1 MRIENNY
8 SVKAHNTFGINQ
20 ITKRFI
26 EYSSADELKELI
38 KSGKL
43 EQPFFHIGTGSNL
56 LFVDDYEGTLL
67 HSAICYIHP
76 AKETQDEVWVS
87 VGAGTCWDDFVA
99 HCVEKEWYGVENL
112 SLIPGEVGSAAVQNI
127 GAYGVEVKDLLV
139 SLKAI
144 NLLTGEEREFSNAE
158 CQYDYRYSCF
168 KQPEMKVWAV
178 VEVTFK
184 LSKQPT
190 FNLTYKGLLS
200 ELGEQPYSL
209 KNIRKAVIDL
219 RESKL
224 PDYRILG
231 NAGSFFT
238 NPVVDTAK
246 LNDLLQQYPDMPHFA
261 FKEGQSKLSGGW
273 LIQMCG
279 WKGRNLGDAAVY
291 EKQALVLINKGTAT
305 GREVYELSE
314 RIIEDVQQQFGV
326 KLHREANVI
335 GKSGLQ

>member
-1 MRIENNY
+1 MRIEKNY
-8 SVKAHNTFGINQ
+8 SVKPHNTFGINQ
-20 ITKRFI
+20 TTKLFI
-26 EYSSADELKELI
+26 EYSSVGELKELI
-38 KSGKL
+38 KTGKL
-43 EQPFFHIGTGSNL
+43 EQPFFHIGAGSNL

-76 AKETQDEVWVS
+76 VEETQDDVWVS

-99 HCVEKEWYGVENL
+99 HCVEKDWYGVENL

-144 NLLTGEEREFSNAE
+144 NLQTGEERVFSNEE
-158 CQYDYRYSCF
+158 CRYDYRYSCF
-168 KQPEMKVWAV
+168 KQPEMKIWAV

-184 LSKQPT
+184 LGKRPT
-190 FNLTYKGLLS
+190 FNLTYKGLLN
-200 ELGEQPYSL
+200 ELGGQPCTL
-209 KNIRKAVIDL
+209 KRLRKAVIEL

-224 PDYRILG
+224 PDYKVWG

-238 NPVVDTAK
+238 NPVVDTEK
-246 LNDLLQQYPDMPHFA
+246 LNELLLQYPDMPHFA
-261 FKEGQSKLSGGW
+261 FKEGKSKLSGGW

-279 WKGRNLGDAAVY
+279 WKGRSLGDAAVY
-291 EKQALVLINKGTAT
+291 EKQALVLINKGVAT

-314 RIIEDVQQQFGV
+314 RIIEDVLQRFGV
-326 KLHREANVI
+326 KLYREVNVI
-335 GKSGLQ
+335 GKRGLQ

>member
-1 MRIENNY
+1 M
-8 SVKAHNTFGINQ
+8 
-20 ITKRFI
+20 
-26 EYSSADELKELI
+26 
-38 KSGKL
+38 
-43 EQPFFHIGTGSNL
+43 
-56 LFVDDYEGTLL
+56 
-67 HSAICYIHP
+67 
-76 AKETQDEVWVS
+76 
-87 VGAGTCWDDFVA
+87 
-99 HCVEKEWYGVENL
+99 
-112 SLIPGEVGSAAVQNI
+112 
-127 GAYGVEVKDLLV
+127 

-178 VEVTFK
+178 IEVTFK

-209 KNIRKAVIDL
+209 GTIRKAVIDL

-261 FKEGQSKLSGGW
+261 FKEGMSKLSGGW